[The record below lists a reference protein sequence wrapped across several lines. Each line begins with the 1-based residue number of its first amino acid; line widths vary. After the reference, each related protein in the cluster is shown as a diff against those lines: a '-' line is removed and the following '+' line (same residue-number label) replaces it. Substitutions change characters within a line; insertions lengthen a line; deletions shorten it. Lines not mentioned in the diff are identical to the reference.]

1 MKNWS
6 NYRVVYSPSPPSRTE
21 QRNEALEAEPSRSAD
36 AQGVDDGVNANA
48 VCAYRDNAFKMAPR
62 GEPTT
67 TTGGGG
73 TATTPTPA
81 RTTTTRSKGEGD
93 VDDANTARA
102 RHDETCEVAPS
113 RAADTQWQRQR
124 GGAT

>member
-48 VCAYRDNAFKMAPR
+48 VCAYRDNAFKMAPSR
-62 GEPTT
+62 GADDDDRA
-67 TTGGGG
+67 GGDGDN
-73 TATTPTPA
+73 ADA
-81 RTTTTRSKGEGD
+81 RAHH
-93 VDDANTARA
+93 DDAFQGRRRSRRRQHCARA
-102 RHDETCEVAPS
+102 P
-113 RAADTQWQRQR
+113 
-124 GGAT
+124 